1 MHNSKMVKLKNIG
14 FVELLQASFTKQSFN
29 KHFHEEFCFG
39 VVESGQLD
47 FNYRGSKVTAN
58 KGIINLCNPGEV
70 HDGFTK
76 TGWSYRMFYVDPL
89 LMKEISSEISGKHND
104 IPFFKEGVIEDKI
117 MSQQLLSLHKLMS
130 DEQVF
135 TIEKEELFLSI
146 VAEFIKKHAD
156 SFIPIAAVVSSKPI
170 IKNIIN
176 FINDNLSAELL
187 VSELSE
193 QAGFSLFHFI
203 RAFKKEVGLT
213 PKDYI
218 IQQRINKATALIKNQ
233 KQIQLPLNQIALEC
247 GFYDQSHM
255 NKYFKLYKGLKP
267 SIYQ

>member
-1 MHNSKMVKLKNIG
+1 MHNSKTIKLKNIG

-47 FNYRGSKVTAN
+47 FNYRGKKVSAN

-76 TGWSYRMFYVDPL
+76 TGWAYRMFYVDPL
-89 LMKEISSEISGKHND
+89 LMKELSSEISGKHND
-104 IPFFKEGVIEDKI
+104 IPFFKEGVIEDKK
-117 MSQQLLSLHKLMS
+117 MSQRLLSLHKVMT
-130 DEQVF
+130 DENIF
-135 TIEKEELFLSI
+135 TIEKEELFLTV
-146 VAEFIKKHAD
+146 VAAFIKKHAD
-156 SFIPIAAVVSSKPI
+156 SFIPIAPLISSKPI
-170 IKNIIN
+170 INNVIDY
-176 FINDNLSAELL
+176 INDNLSQELL

-203 RAFKKEVGLT
+203 RSFKKEVGLT
-213 PKDYI
+213 PKEYV
-218 IQQRINKATALIKNQ
+218 IQQRINKATALIQKHNQ
-233 KQIQLPLNQIALEC
+233 YPLNQIALEC

-255 NKYFKLYKGLKP
+255 NKYFKSYKGLTP
-267 SIYQ
+267 SSYLYS

>member
-1 MHNSKMVKLKNIG
+1 MHNSKTIKLKKIG

-39 VVESGQLD
+39 VLESGQLE
-47 FNYRGSKVTAN
+47 FNYRGAKVTAN
-58 KGIINLCNPGEV
+58 KGHINLCNPGEV

-89 LMKEISSEISGKHND
+89 LMKEISSDISGKHND
-104 IPFFKEGVIEDKI
+104 IPFFKEGIIEDKV

-135 TIEKEELFLSI
+135 TIEKEELFLNV
-146 VAEFIKKHAD
+146 VAAFIKKHAD
-156 SFIPIAAVVSSKPI
+156 SFIPLATVTSSKPI
-170 IKNIIN
+170 INHVIN
-176 FINDNLSAELL
+176 YINDNLSAELL
-187 VSELSE
+187 VSELSQ
-193 QAGFSLFHFI
+193 QAGFSLFYFI
-203 RAFKKEVGLT
+203 RAFKKEMGLT
-213 PKDYI
+213 PKEYI
-218 IQQRINKATALIKNQ
+218 IQQRINKATTLIK
-233 KQIQLPLNQIALEC
+233 KQSQLPLTQIALEC

-255 NKYFKLYKGLKP
+255 NKYFKSYKGLTP